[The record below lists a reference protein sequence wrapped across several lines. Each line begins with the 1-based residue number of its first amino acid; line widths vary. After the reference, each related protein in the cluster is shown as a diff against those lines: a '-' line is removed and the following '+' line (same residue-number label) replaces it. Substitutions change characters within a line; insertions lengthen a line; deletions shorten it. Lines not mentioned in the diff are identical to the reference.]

1 MTAGLPG
8 TGIGGLY
15 YLLLVLLMPVREL
28 FLFFRGRSSWPRW
41 RVVGLLIL
49 IVAGMIAALRA
60 QVWFIS
66 WVFSQLETHHMISS
80 QVRISTIQT
89 ISIPLAMAAWITF
102 AVLAMVIIGMY
113 ILRLVAGVRTKHRN
127 VVFHIT
133 ADAAPSPV
141 GDGIGSLQPIEKFT
155 QYQQINSFQT
165 CAGSACHKKDKRAS
179 LCPTLSYVMV
189 EDRESKRYLTRT
201 TCA

>member
-15 YLLLVLLMPVREL
+15 YLLLVLLMPLREL
-28 FLFFRGRSSWPRW
+28 FLFFRGQSSWPRW

-49 IVAGMIAALRA
+49 IVTGMIAALRA

-66 WVFSQLETHHMISS
+66 WVFSQLETHHMISA
-80 QVRISTIQT
+80 QLRISTIQT

-113 ILRLVAGVRTKHRN
+113 ILRLAAGVRTKHRN

-141 GDGIGSLQPIEKFT
+141 GDGIGFLQPVEKLT

-165 CAGSACHKKDKRAS
+165 CAGSACHKKDKGAS
-179 LCPTLSYVMV
+179 PCPTFSYVMV
-189 EDRESKRYLTRT
+189 EDKASKRHLTRT